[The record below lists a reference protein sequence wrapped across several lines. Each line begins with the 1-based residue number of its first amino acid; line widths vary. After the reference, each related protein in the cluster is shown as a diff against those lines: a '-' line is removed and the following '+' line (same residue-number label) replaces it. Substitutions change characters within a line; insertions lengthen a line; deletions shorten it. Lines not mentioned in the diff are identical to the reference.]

1 LLSQYASVC
10 VARVMAKPSHQARG
24 SQTRYIL
31 YTSWIQQIPRYK
43 ELYAMFQLVRYN
55 GGLLDSSL
63 EVPVTIKPIKV
74 LREIK

>member
-1 LLSQYASVC
+1 
-10 VARVMAKPSHQARG
+10 
-24 SQTRYIL
+24 
-31 YTSWIQQIPRYK
+31 
-43 ELYAMFQLVRYN
+43 MFQLVRYN